1 MIKTLIVDDSGIVRA
16 MLRHVMEADGDFEL
30 TAQASNGQDAVEK
43 NRVFSPALI
52 VMDINMPVMNGI
64 EATRVIM
71 QESERPPVIVA
82 FTTEDEATVG
92 YKCLE
97 AGALDIIKK
106 PNLASMN
113 VAELEFFCGRLKL
126 IAKSRPSGSRRKK
139 PLQAGRAQTE
149 IPHMGREKDNAKAK
163 YSLLVV
169 GASTGGPMAL
179 QTLLKDL
186 VKDFPIPVLITQ
198 HIDLMFDR
206 QLASW
211 LDSTTGFSVSLAENG
226 MVPERGHVYLAPA
239 ESHLV
244 IKEDKDSPCRFSLS
258 INQDPPL
265 HFLRPAV
272 DKLFCSAAPI
282 LREKLLGVL
291 LTGMGR
297 DGADGCRT
305 IIDCGGKTICQNQE
319 SCVIFGMPRAAIE
332 MNAAS
337 HVLPLNEI
345 ASFINSIVQ

>member
-16 MLRHVMEADGDFEL
+16 MLRHVMESDGDFEV

-43 NRVFSPALI
+43 NRAFSPDLI
-52 VMDINMPVMNGI
+52 VMDINMPVLDGI
-64 EATRVIM
+64 EATKLIM

-92 YKCLE
+92 YRCLE
-97 AGALDIIKK
+97 AGAVDIIKK

-113 VAELEFFCGRLKL
+113 VTDLEFFCGRLKL
-126 IAKSRPSGSRRKK
+126 IAKSRPSGIRQKR
-139 PLQAGRAQTE
+139 PFCGGRAKTE
-149 IPHMGREKDNAKAK
+149 FSHTSRDKGHARSK

-186 VKDFPIPVLITQ
+186 GRDFPIPVLITQ

-206 QLASW
+206 QFASW
-211 LDSTTGFSVSLAENG
+211 LDSTTNFSVSLAEDG
-226 MVPERGHVYLAPA
+226 IVPEKRHVYLAPA

-244 IKEDKDSPCRFSLS
+244 VREDRNSSCKFSLS
-258 INQDPPL
+258 INHDPPL

-282 LREKLLGVL
+282 LREKLIGVL

-305 IIDCGGKTICQNQE
+305 IIDYGGKTICQNQE
-319 SCVIFGMPRAAIE
+319 SCVIYGMPRAAIE
-332 MNAAS
+332 LNAAS

-345 ASFINSIVQ
+345 GSFINSILV